1 MRVGVEQPAH
11 RRLQPARVPVL
22 GEGAPR
28 VGLDE
33 ALHVDVRAAAAP
45 RQQPRIVP
53 AILEGGAQPAMVR
66 PAWLGLG
73 IGLGLGLGLALAL
86 GLGLALALG
95 LGLRLDG
102 PAGPRARR
110 GAART

>member
-11 RRLQPARVPVL
+11 RGLEPARVAVL

-28 VGLDE
+28 VRLDE
-33 ALHVDVRAAAAP
+33 PLHVDVRAAAAP
-45 RQQPRIVP
+45 RQQPRIVLS
-53 AILEGGAQPAMVR
+53 ILEGGAQPAMVR